1 MITLRNITKRYPVR
15 HGYYSVL
22 TGVNATI
29 HPGERFGIL
38 GRNGAGKSTLIRI
51 ISGQEDADSGIVDRK
66 MKVSWPIAF
75 SGAFQGSL
83 TGHDNLK
90 FIARIHGKDPASI
103 QQDVENFAELGSF
116 FNEPVKTYSTGMRA
130 RLAFALSLAIE
141 FDCYLIDEVFSVGDA
156 RFQERCQHEL
166 FEKRKDRAYILVSH
180 NQAFIKKHC
189 QRVAVLD
196 EGVLYNFDD
205 VDLAFKYY
213 MTNVMHTE
221 QK

>member
-1 MITLRNITKRYPVR
+1 MIVLQNISKRYPVR
-15 HGYYSVL
+15 GGYHSVL
-22 TGVNATI
+22 SHIDAKI
-29 HPGERFGIL
+29 LPGERFGIL

-51 ISGQEDADSGIVDRK
+51 ISGQESADTGKVDRQ

-75 SGAFQGSL
+75 AGGFQGSL

-90 FIARIHGKDPASI
+90 FIARIHGVEPASI
-103 QQDVENFAELGSF
+103 RQNVEDFAELGSF
-116 FNEPVKTYSTGMRA
+116 FNEPLKTYSTGMRA

-141 FDCYLIDEVFSVGDA
+141 FDCYLIDEVLSVGDA
-156 RFQERCQHEL
+156 RFQERCQYEL

-180 NQAFIKKHC
+180 NQAFIKKYC

-196 EGVLYNFDD
+196 EGILHNFDD
-205 VDLAFKYY
+205 VDSAFKYY
-213 MTNVMHTE
+213 MNNVMHME